1 MNEKINEF
9 LLETDFI
16 KKHGLVDTTIDKRI
30 EEIIENSYEF
40 KRWELRKRTK
50 KLILS
55 ISKAIG
61 LKA

>member
-16 KKHGLVDTTIDKRI
+16 KKHGLVDTKIDKRI

-40 KRWELRKRTK
+40 QRWELRKRTK
-50 KLILS
+50 KLFLS
-55 ISKAIG
+55 IAKAIG
-61 LKA
+61 FKA